1 MVTGVMGGARGR
13 GRDGV
18 ISVVTG
24 VMGGARVERWSYFSG
39 HRGDGRR

>member
-1 MVTGVMGGARGR
+1 MELG

-24 VMGGARVERWSYFSG
+24 VMGGARGERWSYFSG